1 MFTTDLIG
9 ALRLAITKNLQLN
22 GTMPYFGLTVDGQE
36 NVQAQRLLGALFGIC
51 GCERAFFIG
60 AVINGITV
68 CGWRAYDQVV
78 NQRIPPDHVKSP
90 QALAYIMSHLS
101 ADQQSL
107 IRFDHGETWESFVSM
122 AHGLPELVLKQLG
135 NAPK

>member
-60 AVINGITV
+60 RSLMASLSVAGVPMIRWLISVYHPIT
-68 CGWRAYDQVV
+68 
-78 NQRIPPDHVKSP
+78 
-90 QALAYIMSHLS
+90 
-101 ADQQSL
+101 
-107 IRFDHGETWESFVSM
+107 
-122 AHGLPELVLKQLG
+122 
-135 NAPK
+135 